1 MSRSGQGLIKR
12 SEHEAGMARF
22 QLERGP
28 IPLHHQVFRDL
39 GAALDASEWRPGERM
54 PTEREL
60 AARYGCSL
68 ITVRHALGELVREGR
83 IERTRG
89 RGTYVTQPR
98 IDRDIGG
105 SMSFAE
111 EMKRRGLD
119 PATRLVTGRI
129 EPAGD
134 TVAASLGIAADAPV
148 VYLERVRLG
157 GGEPLILEQARL
169 PAERFPGLLAFD
181 LERRSLYDILSE
193 RFATR
198 IVRARE
204 SVEPVVLRSREAGLL
219 DLPTRSLALRI
230 DGIAFAADGAPVET
244 ARSFVRGDR
253 TRYYLER
260 DVVRAHWLSNAEPM
274 RAAVAGVGRRE
285 PGPGAGGEEGRG

>member
-1 MSRSGQGLIKR
+1 
-12 SEHEAGMARF
+12 MARF

-39 GAALDASEWRPGERM
+39 KSALDANEWRPGERM

-60 AARYGCSL
+60 AERYGCSL
-68 ITVRHALGELVREGR
+68 ITVRHALSELVREGR

-89 RGTYVTQPR
+89 RGTFVLQPR
-98 IDRDIGG
+98 IDRDIAGA
-105 SMSFAE
+105 MSFSE
-111 EMKRRGLD
+111 EMQRRGLD
-119 PATRLVTGRI
+119 PATRVVTARI
-129 EPAGD
+129 EPAGES
-134 TVAASLGIAADAPV
+134 VAGSLGVSADAPV

-157 GGEPLILEQARL
+157 SGEPLLLEQARL

-193 RFATR
+193 RYATR

-204 SVEPVVLRSREAGLL
+204 AVEPVVLKRREAELL
-219 DLPTRSLALRI
+219 DLPTRSLALQI
-230 DGIAFAADGAPVET
+230 DGVAFAADGSAVEA

-260 DVVRAHWLSNAEPM
+260 DVVRAHWLDSTDRM
-274 RAAVAGVGRRE
+274 RVAVAGVGRRD
-285 PGPGAGGEEGRG
+285 GGAAVGGEEGSG

>member
-1 MSRSGQGLIKR
+1 
-12 SEHEAGMARF
+12 MARF

-39 GAALDASEWRPGERM
+39 RAALDANEWNPGDRM

-60 AARYGCSL
+60 AGRYGCSL

-89 RGTYVTQPR
+89 RGTFVLQPR
-98 IDRDIGG
+98 IDRDIAG
-105 SMSFAE
+105 SMSFSE
-111 EMKRRGLD
+111 EMQRRGLD
-119 PATRLVTGRI
+119 PATRLVIGRI

-134 TVAASLGIAADAPV
+134 TVASTLHIAADAPV

-193 RFATR
+193 RYATR
-198 IVRARE
+198 VVRARE
-204 SVEPVVLRSREAGLL
+204 SVEPVILGAREAKLL
-219 DLPTRSLALRI
+219 NLPKRPLALRI
-230 DGIAFAADGAPVET
+230 DGVAFAADGAPVEA

-260 DVVRAHWLSNAEPM
+260 DVVRAHWLNNPEPL

-285 PGPGAGGEEGRG
+285 PGPGAGGEEGRA

>member
-1 MSRSGQGLIKR
+1 
-12 SEHEAGMARF
+12 MARF

-39 GAALDASEWRPGERM
+39 RAALDAGEWGPGDRM

-60 AARYGCSL
+60 AERYGCSL

-89 RGTYVTQPR
+89 RGTFVLAPR
-98 IDRDIGG
+98 IDRDIAG
-105 SMSFAE
+105 SLSFAE
-111 EMKRRGLD
+111 EMRRRGLD
-119 PATRLVTGRI
+119 PATRVVTGRI

-134 TVAASLGIAADAPV
+134 TVASSLGIEPNDPV

-169 PAERFPGLLAFD
+169 PSERFPGLLAFD
-181 LERRSLYDILSE
+181 FERRSLYDILSE
-193 RFATR
+193 RYATR

-204 SVEPVVLRSREAGLL
+204 AVEPVLLSAREAGLL

-230 DGIAFAADGAPVET
+230 DGVAFASDGTPVET

-260 DVVRAHWLSNAEPM
+260 DVVRAHWVSNAEPR
-274 RAAVAGVGRRE
+274 RAAVAGVRRLE
-285 PGPGAGGEEGRG
+285 PASQTGGEEGRG

>member
-1 MSRSGQGLIKR
+1 
-12 SEHEAGMARF
+12 MARF

-39 GAALDASEWRPGERM
+39 KSALDANEWRPGERM

-60 AARYGCSL
+60 AERYGCSL
-68 ITVRHALGELVREGR
+68 ITVRHALSELVREGR

-89 RGTYVTQPR
+89 RGTFVLQPR
-98 IDRDIGG
+98 IDRDIAGA
-105 SMSFAE
+105 MSFSE
-111 EMKRRGLD
+111 EMQRRGLD
-119 PATRLVTGRI
+119 PTTRVVTARI
-129 EPAGD
+129 EPAGES
-134 TVAASLGIAADAPV
+134 VAGSLGVAADAPV

-157 GGEPLILEQARL
+157 SGEPLLLEQARL

-193 RFATR
+193 RYATR

-204 SVEPVVLRSREAGLL
+204 AVEPVVLKRREAELL
-219 DLPTRSLALRI
+219 DLPTRSLALQI
-230 DGIAFAADGAPVET
+230 DGVAFAADGSAVEA

-260 DVVRAHWLSNAEPM
+260 DVVRAHWLDSTDRM
-274 RAAVAGVGRRE
+274 RVAVAGVGRRD
-285 PGPGAGGEEGRG
+285 GGAAVGGEEGSG

>member
-1 MSRSGQGLIKR
+1 
-12 SEHEAGMARF
+12 MARF

-39 GAALDASEWRPGERM
+39 RAALDAHEWHPGERM

-60 AARYGCSL
+60 AERYGCSL

-89 RGTYVTQPR
+89 RGTFVLQPR
-98 IDRDIGG
+98 IDRDIAG

-111 EMKRRGLD
+111 EMQRRGLD
-119 PATRLVTGRI
+119 PATRLITGHI
-129 EPAGD
+129 EVAGD
-134 TVAASLGIAADAPV
+134 AVAAALDIAPDAPV

-169 PAERFPGLLAFD
+169 PAERYPGLLAFD
-181 LERRSLYDILSE
+181 LERRSLYDVLSE
-193 RFATR
+193 RYATR
-198 IVRARE
+198 IMRARE
-204 SVEPVVLRSREAGLL
+204 AVEPVSLRAREAALL
-219 DLPTRSLALRI
+219 GVPSRSLALQI
-230 DGIAFAADGAPVET
+230 DGVAYGADGNPVET

-260 DVVRAHWLSNAEPM
+260 DVVRAHWQATAEPL
-274 RAAVAGVGRRE
+274 RTAVAGIGRHE
-285 PGPGAGGEEGRG
+285 PGSGIENGGEEGRG

>member
-1 MSRSGQGLIKR
+1 
-12 SEHEAGMARF
+12 MARF
-22 QLERGP
+22 TLEPGP

-39 GAALDASEWRPGERM
+39 SAALDGHEWKPGDRM
-54 PTEREL
+54 PTERDL
-60 AARYGCSL
+60 AERYGCSL

-89 RGTYVTQPR
+89 RGTFVVQPR
-98 IDRDIGG
+98 IDRDIAG

-111 EMKRRGLD
+111 EMQRRGLD

-129 EPAGD
+129 EPAGN
-134 TVAASLGIAADAPV
+134 VVGGLLGLDADAPV

-181 LERRSLYDILSE
+181 FEHRSLYDILGE
-193 RFATR
+193 RYETR
-198 IVRARE
+198 VVRARE
-204 SVEPVVLRSREAGLL
+204 SVEPVSLRSREAKLL
-219 DLPTRSLALRI
+219 GVSNRSLALQI
-230 DGIAFAADGAPVET
+230 DGVAFGADEVPVEV

-260 DVVRAHWLSNAEPM
+260 DVVRAHWLSGTDRM
-274 RAAVAGVGRRE
+274 RVSVAGVGRRE
-285 PGPGAGGEEGRG
+285 SNLAVGGEEGRG

>member
-1 MSRSGQGLIKR
+1 
-12 SEHEAGMARF
+12 MARF

-39 GAALDASEWRPGERM
+39 GAALDASEWRPGDRM

-89 RGTYVTQPR
+89 RGTYVLQPR
-98 IDRDIGG
+98 IDRDIAG

-134 TVAASLGIAADAPV
+134 TVAGSLGIAAEAPV

-193 RFATR
+193 RYATR

-219 DLPTRSLALRI
+219 DLPARSLALRI

-285 PGPGAGGEEGRG
+285 PAPGAGGEEGRG

>member
-1 MSRSGQGLIKR
+1 
-12 SEHEAGMARF
+12 MARF
-22 QLERGP
+22 KLEPGP

-39 GAALDASEWRPGERM
+39 SAALDGEEWKPGDRM
-54 PTEREL
+54 PTERDL
-60 AARYGCSL
+60 AERYGCSL

-89 RGTYVTQPR
+89 RGTFVLQPR
-98 IDRDIGG
+98 IDRDIAG

-111 EMKRRGLD
+111 EMLRRGLD
-119 PATRLVTGRI
+119 PATRLITGRI
-129 EPAGD
+129 EPAGNV
-134 TVAASLGIAADAPV
+134 VAGLLGLHADAPV

-181 LERRSLYDILSE
+181 FEHRSLYDILGE
-193 RFATR
+193 RYDTR
-198 IVRARE
+198 VVRARE
-204 SVEPVVLRSREAGLL
+204 SVEPVSLHAREAKLL
-219 DLPTRSLALRI
+219 GVATRSLALQI
-230 DGIAFAADGAPVET
+230 DGVAFGADESPVEV

-260 DVVRAHWLSNAEPM
+260 DVVRAHWPSASDRM
-274 RAAVAGVGRRE
+274 RVSVAGVGRRE
-285 PGPGAGGEEGRG
+285 SNVAVGGEEARG

>member
-1 MSRSGQGLIKR
+1 
-12 SEHEAGMARF
+12 MARF
-22 QLERGP
+22 HLEPGP

-39 GAALDASEWRPGERM
+39 SSALDGSEWRPGERM
-54 PTEREL
+54 PTERDL

-89 RGTYVTQPR
+89 RGTFVLQPR
-98 IDRDIGG
+98 IDRDIAG

-111 EMKRRGLD
+111 EMERRGLD
-119 PATRLVTGRI
+119 PATRLITARI

-134 TVAASLGIAADAPV
+134 VVAGLLGLEADAPV
-148 VYLERVRLG
+148 AYLERVRLG

-181 LERRSLYDILSE
+181 FEHRSLYDLLAD
-193 RFATR
+193 RYGTR

-204 SVEPVVLRSREAGLL
+204 SVEPMSLRSREARLL
-219 DLPTRSLALRI
+219 EVSTRSLALQI
-230 DGIAFAADGAPVET
+230 DGVAFAADGSPVET

-260 DVVRAHWLSNAEPM
+260 DVVRAHWLSGPD
-274 RAAVAGVGRRE
+274 RVRISVAGVGRRE
-285 PGPGAGGEEGRG
+285 SSVAVGREEGSG

>member
-1 MSRSGQGLIKR
+1 
-12 SEHEAGMARF
+12 MARF
-22 QLERGP
+22 QLQPGP

-39 GAALDASEWRPGERM
+39 KAALDAEEWRPGDRM

-60 AARYGCSL
+60 AQRYGCSL

-89 RGTYVTQPR
+89 RGTFVLQPR
-98 IDRDIGG
+98 IDRNIAG

-111 EMKRRGLD
+111 EMERRGLD
-119 PATRLVTGRI
+119 AATRLVTGRI
-129 EPAGD
+129 EPAGEA
-134 TVAASLGIAADAPV
+134 VANALGIAADAAV

-169 PAERFPGLLAFD
+169 PATRFPGLLAID
-181 LERRSLYDILSE
+181 LEHRSLYDVLAE
-193 RFATR
+193 RYATR

-204 SVEPVVLRSREAGLL
+204 TVEPVMLRRREASLL
-219 DLPTRSLALRI
+219 AMPTRALALQI
-230 DGIAFAADGAPVET
+230 DGVAYSSEGDPVEV

-260 DVVRAHWLSNAEPM
+260 DVVRAHWRKGTDRP
-274 RAAVAGVGRRE
+274 RVAVAGVGRRD
-285 PGPGAGGEEGRG
+285 PSAAAGGKEGGG

>member
-1 MSRSGQGLIKR
+1 
-12 SEHEAGMARF
+12 MARF

-39 GAALDASEWRPGERM
+39 SAALDGNEWAAGDRM
-54 PTEREL
+54 PTERDL
-60 AARYGCSL
+60 AERYGCSL

-89 RGTYVTQPR
+89 RGTFVLQPR
-98 IDRDIGG
+98 IERDIAG

-111 EMKRRGLD
+111 EMERRGLD
-119 PATRLVTGRI
+119 PATRLVTGHI

-134 TVAASLGIAADAPV
+134 VVGGLLGLDADAPV

-181 LERRSLYDILSE
+181 FEHRSLYDILAE
-193 RFATR
+193 RYDTR
-198 IVRARE
+198 VVRARE
-204 SVEPVVLRSREAGLL
+204 SVEPVGLRAREAKLL
-219 DLPTRSLALRI
+219 AVPTRSLALQI
-230 DGIAFAADGAPVET
+230 DGLAFAADGPPVES

-260 DVVRAHWLSNAEPM
+260 DVVRAHWLSDNDRM
-274 RAAVAGVGRRE
+274 RVSVAGIGRRE
-285 PGPGAGGEEGRG
+285 SNVAVRGEEARG

>member
-1 MSRSGQGLIKR
+1 
-12 SEHEAGMARF
+12 MARF

-89 RGTYVTQPR
+89 RGTYVLQPR
-98 IDRDIGG
+98 IDRDIAG

-134 TVAASLGIAADAPV
+134 TVATSLGIAADAPV

-193 RFATR
+193 RYATR

-285 PGPGAGGEEGRG
+285 PAPGAGGEEGRA

>member
-1 MSRSGQGLIKR
+1 
-12 SEHEAGMARF
+12 MARF

-39 GAALDASEWRPGERM
+39 KAALDAEEWAPGARM

-60 AARYGCSL
+60 AVRYGCSL
-68 ITVRHALGELVREGR
+68 ITIRHALGELVREGR

-89 RGTYVTQPR
+89 RGTFVLQPR

-105 SMSFAE
+105 KMSFAE
-111 EMKRRGLD
+111 EMRRRGLD
-119 PATRLVTGRI
+119 PATRVVTAQI
-129 EPAGD
+129 EPAGEV
-134 TVAASLGIAADAPV
+134 VADRLGISRDDPV

-157 GGEPLILEQARL
+157 GGEPLLLEQARL

-181 LERRSLYDILSE
+181 FERRSLYDILAD
-193 RFATR
+193 RYDTP
-198 IVRARE
+198 ILRARE
-204 SVEPVVLRSREAGLL
+204 SVEPVQLSRRDAQLL
-219 DLPTRSLALRI
+219 GVPARSLALQI
-230 DGIAFAADGAPVET
+230 DGIAYASNGDPVET

-260 DVVRAHWLSNAEPM
+260 DVVRAHWLSDTERVP
-274 RAAVAGVGRRE
+274 AAVAGVGRTE
-285 PGPGAGGEEGRG
+285 PGSPPLAEEGSA

>member
-1 MSRSGQGLIKR
+1 
-12 SEHEAGMARF
+12 MARF

-39 GAALDASEWRPGERM
+39 RAALDDGEWAPGARM

-60 AARYGCSL
+60 AERYGCSL

-89 RGTYVTQPR
+89 RGTFVLTPR
-98 IDRDIGG
+98 IDRDIAG
-105 SMSFAE
+105 SLSFAE

-119 PATRLVTGRI
+119 PATRVVTGLI

-134 TVAASLGIAADAPV
+134 TVAASLGIGPTDPV

-157 GGEPLILEQARL
+157 GGQPLILEQARL
-169 PAERFPGLLAFD
+169 PAERFPGLLGFD
-181 LERRSLYDILSE
+181 FERRSLYDILSE
-193 RFATR
+193 RYATR

-204 SVEPVVLRSREAGLL
+204 AVEPVMLRAREAGLL

-230 DGIAFAADGAPVET
+230 DGVAFASDGTPVET

-260 DVVRAHWLSNAEPM
+260 DVVRAHWLSNAEPL
-274 RAAVAGVGRRE
+274 RAAVAGVGRVE
-285 PGPGAGGEEGRG
+285 PGTQSGGEEGRG

>member
-1 MSRSGQGLIKR
+1 
-12 SEHEAGMARF
+12 MARY

-39 GAALDASEWRPGERM
+39 RAALDAHEWKPGERM

-68 ITVRHALGELVREGR
+68 ITVRHALGELVRDGR

-89 RGTYVTQPR
+89 RGTFVLQPR
-98 IDRDIGG
+98 IDRDIAG

-111 EMKRRGLD
+111 EMQRRGLD
-119 PATRLVTGRI
+119 PATRLVTGRV

-134 TVAASLGIAADAPV
+134 AVAASLGIAADAAV

-193 RFATR
+193 RYATR

-204 SVEPVVLRSREAGLL
+204 AVEPVILRAREAKLL
-219 DLPTRSLALRI
+219 DLPTRSLALQI
-230 DGIAFAADGAPVET
+230 DGVAYGADGLPVEA
-244 ARSFVRGDR
+244 ARSYVRGDR

-260 DVVRAHWLSNAEPM
+260 DVVRAHWLSDAEPL
-274 RAAVAGVGRRE
+274 RAAVAGIGRRE
-285 PGPGAGGEEGRG
+285 PGAGSGGEEGRA

>member
-1 MSRSGQGLIKR
+1 
-12 SEHEAGMARF
+12 MARF

-39 GAALDASEWRPGERM
+39 KAALDAQEWAPGERM
-54 PTEREL
+54 PTERDL

-68 ITVRHALGELVREGR
+68 ITIRHALGELVREGR

-89 RGTYVTQPR
+89 RGTYVLQPR

-105 SMSFAE
+105 KMSFAE
-111 EMKRRGLD
+111 EMRRRGLD
-119 PATRLVTGRI
+119 PATRVITAHI
-129 EPAGD
+129 EPAGE
-134 TVAASLGIAADAPV
+134 AIAERLGISRDDPV

-157 GGEPLILEQARL
+157 GGEPLLLEQARL

-181 LERRSLYDILSE
+181 FERRSLYDILAD
-193 RFATR
+193 RYDTP
-198 IVRARE
+198 ILRARE
-204 SVEPVVLRSREAGLL
+204 SVEPVQLGRRDAQLL
-219 DLPTRSLALRI
+219 GVAARSLALQI
-230 DGIAFAADGAPVET
+230 DGIAYAGNGDAVET

-260 DVVRAHWLSNAEPM
+260 DVVRAHWLDSTDRM
-274 RAAVAGVGRRE
+274 RVAVAGVGRLD
-285 PGPGAGGEEGRG
+285 GGAAVGGEEGSG

>member
-1 MSRSGQGLIKR
+1 
-12 SEHEAGMARF
+12 MARF
-22 QLERGP
+22 KLEPGP

-39 GAALDASEWRPGERM
+39 SAALDGREWHAGERM
-54 PTEREL
+54 PTERDL
-60 AARYGCSL
+60 AKRYGCSL

-89 RGTYVTQPR
+89 RGTFVLKQR
-98 IDRDIGG
+98 IDRDIAG

-111 EMKRRGLD
+111 EMQRRGLD
-119 PATRLVTGRI
+119 PATRLVTGKI
-129 EPAGD
+129 EPAGNV
-134 TVAASLGIAADAPV
+134 VAGVLGLEADAPV

-181 LERRSLYDILSE
+181 FEHRSLYDILAD
-193 RFATR
+193 RYATR
-198 IVRARE
+198 VVRARE
-204 SVEPVVLRSREAGLL
+204 AVEPVALRAREAKLL
-219 DLPTRSLALRI
+219 GVANRSLALQI
-230 DGIAFAADGAPVET
+230 DGVAYAADGSPVES

-260 DVVRAHWLSNAEPM
+260 DVVRAHWLSDNDRM
-274 RAAVAGVGRRE
+274 RVSVAGVGRRE
-285 PGPGAGGEEGRG
+285 SNLAVGGEEGRG

>member
-1 MSRSGQGLIKR
+1 
-12 SEHEAGMARF
+12 MARF

-89 RGTYVTQPR
+89 RGTYVLQPR

-193 RFATR
+193 RYATR

-204 SVEPVVLRSREAGLL
+204 SVEPVVLHSREAGLL
-219 DLPTRSLALRI
+219 DLPARSLALRI
-230 DGIAFAADGAPVET
+230 DGIAFAADGGPVET

-260 DVVRAHWLSNAEPM
+260 DVVRAHWLANAEPM

-285 PGPGAGGEEGRG
+285 PAPGAGGEEGRA

>member
-1 MSRSGQGLIKR
+1 
-12 SEHEAGMARF
+12 MARF

-28 IPLHHQVFRDL
+28 IPLHHQVFSDL
-39 GAALDASEWRPGERM
+39 KAALDAQEWAPGERM

-60 AARYGCSL
+60 AERYGCSL
-68 ITVRHALGELVREGR
+68 ITIRRALGELVREGR

-89 RGTYVTQPR
+89 RGTYVLQPR

-105 SMSFAE
+105 KMSFAE
-111 EMKRRGLD
+111 EMRRRGLD
-119 PATRLVTGRI
+119 PATRVVTSRI

-134 TVAASLGIAADAPV
+134 AVASLLGLPREAPV

-157 GGEPLILEQARL
+157 GGEPLLLEQARL

-181 LERRSLYDILSE
+181 FERRSLYDILAD
-193 RFATR
+193 RYATP

-204 SVEPVVLRSREAGLL
+204 SVEPVQLRQRDAQLL
-219 DLPTRSLALRI
+219 GVPPRSLALRI
-230 DGIAFAADGAPVET
+230 DGIAYGANGDAVEA

-260 DVVRAHWLSNAEPM
+260 DVVRAHWLADADRIP
-274 RAAVAGVGRRE
+274 AAVAGVGRRE
-285 PGPGAGGEEGRG
+285 PGSPHRAEEGSA

>member
-1 MSRSGQGLIKR
+1 
-12 SEHEAGMARF
+12 MARF

-39 GAALDASEWRPGERM
+39 RAALEANEWQPGDRM

-60 AARYGCSL
+60 AGRYGCSL

-89 RGTYVTQPR
+89 RGTFVLQPR
-98 IDRDIGG
+98 IDRDIAG
-105 SMSFAE
+105 SMSFSE
-111 EMKRRGLD
+111 EMQRRGLD

-129 EPAGD
+129 EAAGD
-134 TVAASLGIAADAPV
+134 TVGSTLNIAADAPV

-193 RFATR
+193 RYATR

-204 SVEPVVLRSREAGLL
+204 SVEPVILRAREAKLL
-219 DLPTRSLALRI
+219 DLPTRPLALRI
-230 DGIAFAADGAPVET
+230 DGVAFAADGSPVET

-260 DVVRAHWLSNAEPM
+260 DVVRAHWLNDAQPL

-285 PGPGAGGEEGRG
+285 PAPGAGGEEGRA

>member
-1 MSRSGQGLIKR
+1 
-12 SEHEAGMARF
+12 MARF
-22 QLERGP
+22 HLQRGP

-39 GAALDASEWRPGERM
+39 KSALDGDEWRPGDRM
-54 PTEREL
+54 PTERDL
-60 AARYGCSL
+60 AERYGCSV

-89 RGTYVTQPR
+89 RGTFVLQPR
-98 IDRDIGG
+98 IDRDIAG

-111 EMKRRGLD
+111 EMERRGLD
-119 PATRLVTGRI
+119 PATRVVTSRI
-129 EPAGD
+129 EPAGAA
-134 TVAASLGIAADAPV
+134 VASTLGLAADAPV
-148 VYLERVRLG
+148 VYLERLRLG

-181 LERRSLYDILSE
+181 LEHRSLYDVLGE
-193 RFATR
+193 RYGTR

-204 SVEPVVLRSREAGLL
+204 MVEPVVLHRREASLL
-219 DLPTRSLALRI
+219 EVPTRSLALQI
-230 DGIAFAADGAPVET
+230 DGVAHAADGSPVEV

-260 DVVRAHWLSNAEPM
+260 DVVRAHWLESTDRM
-274 RAAVAGVGRRE
+274 RVAVAGVGRRE
-285 PGPGAGGEEGRG
+285 PSAGLGGEEGRG

>member
-1 MSRSGQGLIKR
+1 
-12 SEHEAGMARF
+12 MARF
-22 QLERGP
+22 QLEPGP

-39 GAALDASEWRPGERM
+39 SSALDGNEWRPGERM
-54 PTEREL
+54 PTERDL
-60 AARYGCSL
+60 AVRYGCSL

-89 RGTYVTQPR
+89 RGTFVLQPR
-98 IDRDIGG
+98 IDRDIAG

-111 EMKRRGLD
+111 EMERRGLD
-119 PATRLVTGRI
+119 PATRLITARI
-129 EPAGD
+129 EPAGEA
-134 TVAASLGIAADAPV
+134 VAGLLGLEADAPV
-148 VYLERVRLG
+148 AYLERVRLG

-181 LERRSLYDILSE
+181 FEHRSLYDILAD
-193 RFATR
+193 RYGTR

-204 SVEPVVLRSREAGLL
+204 SVEPMSLRSREARLL
-219 DLPTRSLALRI
+219 DVSTRSLALQI
-230 DGIAFAADGAPVET
+230 DGVAFAGDGSPVET

-260 DVVRAHWLSNAEPM
+260 DVVRAHWLSGPD
-274 RAAVAGVGRRE
+274 RVRISVAGVGRRE
-285 PGPGAGGEEGRG
+285 SKVAVGREEGSG